1 MAGSFQ
7 EFSAALDKFV
17 DEIIPRDYENV
28 VKKTAFKIYDSVTVK
43 SPVDTGRFRGNW
55 NVALDVKSGAVDYSL
70 SYADW
75 PASDQAARQ
84 SINAFTIKNNGI
96 WISNNLPYAR
106 RLEFGWSKQAP
117 AGMVRITMIEVQS
130 WLSAGGNIFE

>member
-1 MAGSFQ
+1 M
-7 EFSAALDKFV
+7 
-17 DEIIPRDYENV
+17 
-28 VKKTAFKIYDSVTVK
+28 TVK

-130 WLSAGGNIFE
+130 WLSAGGDIFE

>member
-70 SYADW
+70 SYAD
-75 PASDQAARQ
+75 
-84 SINAFTIKNNGI
+84 
-96 WISNNLPYAR
+96 
-106 RLEFGWSKQAP
+106 
-117 AGMVRITMIEVQS
+117 
-130 WLSAGGNIFE
+130 